1 MLIFGLLVVS
11 AFALLEL
18 LTIHEAMNVRRIS
31 SMAAALSN
39 PPLMEIVPTSG
50 CSGGYLSANFT
61 VRGGVDHWLG
71 VEVWSV
77 STRRILA
84 SYVLHNGSALIRIPC
99 SEGVVIVV
107 RGERSVWQYS
117 YDRDPLAPCLHG
129 SIVRGYD
136 ILEKAR
142 SCLTS
147 GLGGAQNAAALLRS
161 TVTLVPLWVTAAPF
175 YFNTTP
181 LELVNEGIVPGMNV
195 YEGSV
200 RLYPFK
206 DNIDDEYTSFFHAYR
221 PHAHDVGAVWR
232 HRVETIGNILYL
244 RHGDVYMDIVQDW
257 VTSSNSFWNEGA
269 VRFRLLDYGFVR
281 IDPLMKAC
289 CGTSVTEECCV
300 GLPFTDVSYSPIRY
314 IAAGAAGSLY
324 IPFLVTRGSARHVLY
339 VIMADSMGQGRVVQY
354 YYEKACMLNVNLD
367 KAERYNYTLAAPRL
381 YAAVVLHLFYVNG
394 YNPSKLIVEPRYLD
408 KLNKTWIPLIQVP
421 VATIHV
427 SRPVNLTGR
436 ADYFRVVIDPSIL
449 DRLGPSVESGIVVLE
464 VRYAAK
470 PPSFAYPLEHS
481 VDERGYTAISGVGF
495 QQPVEVGLLLD
506 VFNASSKVVGR
517 NLVLPRILSP
527 EQYLAA
533 AALGNFTS
541 RTHAWSSTTIG
552 CINGLHVER
561 GMSID
566 APPYLVFNVTTPT
579 TLIPRL
585 IQPPRTMDLWVEDA
599 AFPPNILLS
608 TGGSSGTNVVL
619 R

>member
-11 AFALLEL
+11 AFTLLEL
-18 LTIHEAMNVRRIS
+18 LTLHEAMNVKKVS
-31 SMAAALSN
+31 AAAAALSN
-39 PPLMEIVPTSG
+39 PPLMEIVPIGS
-50 CSGGYLSANFT
+50 CSGGYLSANLT
-61 VRGGVDHWLG
+61 VRGGVDRWLG

-77 STRRILA
+77 STRRIIA

-99 SEGVVIVV
+99 NEGVVIVV

-117 YDRDPLAPCLHG
+117 YDRDPLIPCLHG

-142 SCLTS
+142 SCLTAEMNS
-147 GLGGAQNAAALLRS
+147 VQDTAALLHS
-161 TVTLVPLWVTAAPF
+161 AVTLVPLWVAAAPF

-181 LELVNEGIVPGMNV
+181 LGLVSDGIVPGMNV
-195 YEGSV
+195 YGRSI

-206 DNIDDEYTSFFHAYR
+206 ENIDDEYTLFFRAYR
-221 PHAHDVGAVWR
+221 PYAHDVGAVWR
-232 HRVETIGNILYL
+232 HRIETIGNTLYL
-244 RHGDVYMDIVQDW
+244 RHGDVYMDIEQDW
-257 VTSSNSFWNEGA
+257 VTDSNYEGA
-269 VRFRLLDYGFVR
+269 VRFGLLDYGFVR

-289 CGTSVTEECCV
+289 CGTRFTEECCV
-300 GLPFTDVSYSPIRY
+300 GIPFADVSYSPIRY

-324 IPFLVTRGSARHVLY
+324 IPFLVTRDSARRVLY
-339 VIMADSMGQGRVVQY
+339 VMIADSMGQGRVVQY
-354 YYEKACMLNVNLD
+354 YYEKACMLSVNLG
-367 KAERYNYTLAAPRL
+367 KAEKYNYTLAAPRL
-381 YAAVVLHLFYVNG
+381 YASIVLHLFYVNG

-408 KLNKTWIPLIQVP
+408 KLDKSWIPLIQVP
-421 VATIHV
+421 VASIRV
-427 SRPVNLTGR
+427 SRLVNLTGR

-449 DRLGPSVESGIVVLE
+449 NKLGPNVEAGIVVLE

-495 QQPVEVGLLLD
+495 QQPVEIGLLLD
-506 VFNASSKVVGR
+506 VFDASSRVVGR
-517 NLVLPRILSP
+517 NLVLPRTLSP
-527 EQYLAA
+527 EQYLGA

-541 RTHAWSSTTIG
+541 RTHVWSSTTIG
-552 CINGLHVER
+552 CINGLYVER
-561 GMSID
+561 GMSIG
-566 APPYLVFNVTTPT
+566 APPYLVFNVTTPA

-585 IQPPRTMDLWVEDA
+585 MQPPRTIDLWVEDA
-599 AFPPNILLS
+599 TFPPNILLS
-608 TGGSSGTNVVL
+608 TGNSDDTNVVL